1 MLFLWVNWIYF
12 KLAQSLIV
20 LLALAAV
27 VLGAE
32 EVQDQQAAEQFFS
45 TYGYYPTW
53 YTGYSAFRS
62 AAYPYAYSARS
73 PLAYST
79 YSARYPLAY
88 SAYTSGYPY
97 AYAAPYAYNYLG

>member
-1 MLFLWVNWIYF
+1 M
-12 KLAQSLIV
+12 AQSLAV

-79 YSARYPLAY
+79 YSA
-88 SAYTSGYPY
+88 YTSGYPY

>member
-1 MLFLWVNWIYF
+1 MV
-12 KLAQSLIV
+12 QSLIV

-32 EVQDQQAAEQFFS
+32 EVEDQQAAEQFFS

>member
-1 MLFLWVNWIYF
+1 M
-12 KLAQSLIV
+12 QSLIV

-32 EVQDQQAAEQFFS
+32 EVQDQQAAEQFFA

-62 AAYPYAYSARS
+62 AGYPYA
-73 PLAYST
+73 

-88 SAYTSGYPY
+88 STYTAGYPY

>member
-62 AAYPYAYSARS
+62 AAYPYAYAGLR
-73 PLAYST
+73 T
-79 YSARYPLAY
+79 Y
-88 SAYTSGYPY
+88 GYPY
-97 AYAAPYAYNYLG
+97 AYTPYAYSLIR